1 MGRNRVIM
9 AINKR
14 KRAAT
19 GRPSAAQLAAGV
31 SAAIKDRA
39 VKEEQP
45 RVKRE
50 KQEKK
55 PAVVKAETKRDQPQK
70 AVPKEKEQRKSK
82 KAAERALVPKSAAEK
97 REAEMERLATQEWSP
112 SKKGYTHDGSHQVA
126 RADSADEVVLLGH
139 IISHCVGI
147 QHYHNNGHRYNKE
160 PLILRR
166 EPNNPYDANAVG
178 AYATVGGKLRQVGH
192 VPRHV
197 ALSLA
202 YVADDRAMGIRMIG
216 SIEGGAGQVRTPPAA
231 RTARGRHTPPPIFTP
246 ATCTQVYKFPLR
258 ISFFGHAKHFA
269 RVDQRLQNLGGPAL
283 IRPKPRKS
291 SAGGGGGRGAAS
303 SSASAR
309 AGDSD
314 DDVVCVGEKTWE
326 QRDAELRAKAV
337 VLE

>member
-1 MGRNRVIM
+1 M
-9 AINKR
+9 ATNKR

-31 SAAIKDRA
+31 SAAMKDGA

-70 AVPKEKEQRKSK
+70 AAPKEKEQRKSK

-147 QHYHNNGHRYNKE
+147 QHYRNNGHRYNKE

-216 SIEGGAGQVRTPPAA
+216 SIEGGAGQVRTPRFPAA
-231 RTARGRHTPPPIFTP
+231 RAARG
-246 ATCTQVYKFPLR
+246 
-258 ISFFGHAKHFA
+258 
-269 RVDQRLQNLGGPAL
+269 
-283 IRPKPRKS
+283 
-291 SAGGGGGRGAAS
+291 
-303 SSASAR
+303 
-309 AGDSD
+309 
-314 DDVVCVGEKTWE
+314 
-326 QRDAELRAKAV
+326 
-337 VLE
+337 